1 MKDKNT
7 RALWKS
13 YLKYLRRILIL
24 PESPFFY
31 RLWALTGWT
40 LYDIICWC
48 AGRPLNF
55 RQKRAVKGAGFYK
68 AVIYRQA
75 AWAGTREDR
84 YDHSTG
90 RWFRQRYRKITQ
102 GFIPLLPWASCIYE
116 YWQIYRGDD
125 GTFCTLY
132 WVEGR
137 ALLYPGTDLRYC
149 VYGYSNHY
157 IQVHTTS
164 CVVRPY
170 MSFEAFFPM
179 LAPYSNFLWCCRNCM
194 VNMDYIESFGQK
206 EFLLKSGERIP
217 ISAARR
223 RETVQ
228 KMQDGTFPSSKRKNQ
243 KGIGISSVL
252 SISEK
257 YNGIVRIEYQ
267 EQIFK
272 ISVIISQ
279 NP

>member
-1 MKDKNT
+1 
-7 RALWKS
+7 
-13 YLKYLRRILIL
+13 
-24 PESPFFY
+24 
-31 RLWALTGWT
+31 
-40 LYDIICWC
+40 
-48 AGRPLNF
+48 
-55 RQKRAVKGAGFYK
+55 
-68 AVIYRQA
+68 
-75 AWAGTREDR
+75 
-84 YDHSTG
+84 
-90 RWFRQRYRKITQ
+90 
-102 GFIPLLPWASCIYE
+102 
-116 YWQIYRGDD
+116 
-125 GTFCTLY
+125 
-132 WVEGR
+132 
-137 ALLYPGTDLRYC
+137 
-149 VYGYSNHY
+149 
-157 IQVHTTS
+157 
-164 CVVRPY
+164 

-228 KMQDGTFPSSKRKNQ
+228 KMQDGTFPSSKRKDQ